1 MRKMKKFAKG
11 GGAEAKRDRRME
23 DIASDYNKAIARG
36 MSEKEARAKRAQRE
50 ADARDDYAKRTGA
63 DRTETRAAE
72 KAAEQRLTASRRS
85 QDKNILSVG
94 VASEGPSRKPVDT
107 TPAKVSTPKDGG
119 SQSFS
124 QAFAAA
130 RKDGA
135 KTFTWK
141 GKPYTTETRG
151 EKKPAPPKTTATP
164 PKTTAT
170 PSTAAAFPNKLPPPA
185 RETLYGLPAVAER
198 RRLAERAKDPPPSSR
213 AKAAEELRRLSG
225 AKFAKGGSV
234 DGIAIRGKT
243 KLKRKK

>member
-107 TPAKVSTPKDGG
+107 TPAKVETPSVGAASAPKPKPKPKPATPARSDKPYQGPSVRRAAPIAPTPRYSANFGAPSVKKEEPPKSVGRQMAETSAKRQQGQIDQLGSELSGFLSKFSSTG
-119 SQSFS
+119 
-124 QAFAAA
+124 
-130 RKDGA
+130 
-135 KTFTWK
+135 KTR
-141 GKPYTTETRG
+141 GKPKGY
-151 EKKPAPPKTTATP
+151 
-164 PKTTAT
+164 
-170 PSTAAAFPNKLPPPA
+170 
-185 RETLYGLPAVAER
+185 
-198 RRLAERAKDPPPSSR
+198 
-213 AKAAEELRRLSG
+213 
-225 AKFAKGGSV
+225 AKGGSV
-234 DGIAIRGKT
+234 DGIAVRGKT